1 LDGIAS
7 TNLSGVTIM
16 TFSIPID
23 KTNLVT
29 IDSFCADTFGETPA
43 EPEPRY
49 PTGMGNLTFEELVG
63 KTRRIVGNTLRQ
75 AGMDNPDDIDDALQS
90 GYMKVYRQL
99 QENPDLFADKPKCY
113 IVKNIYFRSKAQ
125 RYAHFRH
132 YHKLVYDADPNWL
145 MSDIGINT
153 RESDFWIDMEVVL
166 AKVVAVIEASERSQ
180 LKLLILYCMITQAK
194 SCEVGPLFESSA
206 KTFTKHV
213 REVRALL
220 QAYLPHYRPYNPK
233 SQAVQAEAECIL
245 AEPYSGNLVCD
256 IYLNKPANRTLS
268 DLSRFDKY
276 HAVAYDETLLQQIHE
291 HDCFVDIVAAIAR
304 KVSHNW
310 RMLLALYVESTSVTR
325 RAVSDLFDIGLHSF
339 GRREGRLIRRMMV
352 AEYRMVAS

>member
-1 LDGIAS
+1 
-7 TNLSGVTIM
+7 M

-23 KTNLVT
+23 KTDIVT
-29 IDSFCADTFGETPA
+29 IDSFCADAFGTTPT

-49 PTGMGNLTFEELVG
+49 PTGMGELTFEELVA

-90 GYMKVYRQL
+90 GYLKVYRQL
-99 QENPDLFADKPKCY
+99 QDTPDMFADKPKCY
-113 IVKNIYFRSKAQ
+113 IVRNIYFRSKAQ

-132 YHKLVYDADPNWL
+132 YHKMVFDADPDWL

-153 RESDFWIDMEVVL
+153 RESDFWIDMEAVL

-180 LKLLILYCMITQAK
+180 LKLLILYCIITQAQP
-194 SCEVGPLFESSA
+194 CEVAPLFESSS

-233 SQAVQAEAECIL
+233 SQAVREEAERIL

-256 IYLNKPANRTLS
+256 IYLNKPANRMVN
-268 DLSRFDKY
+268 DLSKFEAYRE
-276 HAVAYDETLLQQIHE
+276 VEYDETLLRQIRQ
-291 HDCFVDIVAAIAR
+291 HDRFIEIVAKIAR

-310 RMLLALYVESTSVTR
+310 RLLLALYVETTSVTQ
-325 RAVSDLFDIGLHSF
+325 RAVTNLFNIEKTAF
-339 GRREGRLIRRMMV
+339 WRLETRLVRRMLA
-352 AEYRMVAS
+352 AEYQAVMA